1 LLEHG
6 AGDVLCACTDAS
18 WHWECCLHDS
28 AEMTVTVMR
37 LSCHAKAYP
46 AAGSELQSLPVCCTL
61 SWNLTP
67 ELQADDGY
75 LYPLERAFFYVHK
88 PPLLLLHEDVE
99 SVEFC
104 RQGGGGAASTKT
116 FDLAI
121 RDRQDQA
128 GPF

>member
-1 LLEHG
+1 MF
-6 AGDVLCACTDAS
+6 S
-18 WHWECCLHDS
+18 S
-28 AEMTVTVMR
+28 VTQPLM
-37 LSCHAKAYP
+37 S
-46 AAGSELQSLPVCCTL
+46 
-61 SWNLTP
+61 
-67 ELQADDGY
+67 LQADDGY

-121 RDRQDQA
+121 RDRADNVGILKIIGVKALNIQVDLNVLSTFATPGSSCVRVCRKVVRISSDHCCRQHTA
-128 GPF
+128 RAVRTRP

>member
-1 LLEHG
+1 M
-6 AGDVLCACTDAS
+6 T
-18 WHWECCLHDS
+18 CLRVS
-28 AEMTVTVMR
+28 
-37 LSCHAKAYP
+37 
-46 AAGSELQSLPVCCTL
+46 
-61 SWNLTP
+61 
-67 ELQADDGY
+67 LQADDGY

-121 RDRQDQA
+121 RDRQDQVGLFLVTA
-128 GPF
+128 SPAALYANFNVHLAIVAANSTVLRAPVMRTCGCACHKLLA